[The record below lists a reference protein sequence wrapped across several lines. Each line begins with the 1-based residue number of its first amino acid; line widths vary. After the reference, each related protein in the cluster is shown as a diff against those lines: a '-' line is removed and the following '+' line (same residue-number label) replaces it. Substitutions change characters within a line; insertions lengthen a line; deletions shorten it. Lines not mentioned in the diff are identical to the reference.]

1 MNQIPRLLAAAVA
14 ALPVAC
20 THDPVTPNINSVAGD
35 YHLQALTVTDIGST
49 RDWVALGAT
58 MTITLAPNGTT
69 TGRLFMPGADAGGSD
84 LDVSLEGNWTL
95 SGKSVEFIQL
105 YYSFVQDVTFFAADN
120 RLEGNHAFGLTGVS
134 TRIVL
139 SK

>member
-1 MNQIPRLLAAAVA
+1 MNQIPRLLAVAVA
-14 ALPVAC
+14 ALPAAC
-20 THDPVTPNINSVAGD
+20 THDSFTPNINSVAGD

-84 LDVSLEGNWTL
+84 LDVSLEGYWTL
-95 SGKSVEFIQL
+95 SGQSVEFIQL
-105 YYSFVQDVTFFAADN
+105 YDSFVRDVTFFATDN

-139 SK
+139 TK

>member
-1 MNQIPRLLAAAVA
+1 MNQISRLLAVAVA
-14 ALPVAC
+14 ALPAAC
-20 THDPVTPNINSVAGD
+20 THDSFTPNLSSVAGD

-49 RDWVALGAT
+49 RDWVAMGAT

-69 TGRLFMPGADAGGSD
+69 TGHLFMPGADVGGSD
-84 LDVSLEGNWTL
+84 LDVNLEGYWTV
-95 SGKSVEFIQL
+95 SGQSVEFIQL
-105 YYSFVQDVTFFAADN
+105 YYSFVQDVTFFATDK

-139 SK
+139 TK